1 MADKI
6 KGITVSIGGDT
17 GPLSKAIKS
26 VNAEI
31 KTTQTQLKEVEKLLK
46 LDPKNTDL
54 LKEKQ
59 KLLGDQI
66 KSTKKEL
73 DALKQAQQQAAQMLK
88 NGDIGQAEYDN
99 LSKKIEKAE
108 GKLESLEKEAKD
120 TATKIK
126 PSAESIADSFEK
138 AGSKIEAAGKKLAPF
153 SAIAAAG
160 LGASVKAASDWET
173 AFTGVKKTVD
183 ATDAEYAELAE
194 GIKSLALTTSSSAE
208 DIAAVAEA
216 AGQLGVGKDDLLE
229 FVETMI
235 NLGDTTNVSAT
246 DAATSLARFTTV
258 TGSSKKD
265 VKKLGSAIVALGN
278 NFATDEASIINMS
291 QRLAAAGKIAGLS
304 ETDIL
309 ALAASM
315 SSVGIEAE
323 AGGTA
328 MTQTLTSIDK
338 IINDTS
344 KKGKKKMETLAKVA
358 GMSADDFAKAWKSD
372 PITAV
377 QAFIGGLGQ
386 LDAQGESSTA
396 VLDELGM
403 SGVRQSNML
412 KSLGLASE
420 TLAKAVG
427 TANTAYGENT
437 ALTAEAEKRYGTF
450 ESQVSQTKEAMK
462 QVGQE
467 IGEVLMPIISDLLG
481 GVKDVVAW
489 FKSLDGETK
498 KTIVTITGIVAAA
511 APVLTAIGKI
521 SKGLGSTIKGM
532 KSFGKSLGA
541 WGGPIALAVAGIGAL
556 VAVIASHKKKLQE
569 VYKEHRALSK
579 SEQALK
585 DKIDAEVESWKAV
598 KDALSNA
605 GTAADSNAKTQK
617 DLWGKLKKV
626 VDENGNVTEG
636 FEDEAKLLTGELSE
650 ALGIEIELVDG
661 QIKNYKELAGN
672 IDKVIEKK
680 KAEAVLAATQEAYT
694 EALTKRS
701 EAALTLA
708 QAEANIITQEEK
720 VAKQQA
726 KVDEIQRKLN
736 QARKDGNDETGAMAA
751 TIEQLEQDLITEGKA
766 LTADKAKLTELNG
779 TYNTAKGTLEKYDT
793 TIGNHDALQK
803 AVATG
808 STKQI
813 QAAVKNLTTGFVT
826 AETGTKEALVKQTL
840 DFIREYGKQRDTV
853 NKTGSQ
859 AAKDASYQ
867 TGQLVNKSIAELEK
881 LDPKL
886 AAEMREQLNT
896 INKASQWANQGKSN
910 AQNYN
915 AGVKDNVGG
924 KSTKATVTAN
934 MKDAMD
940 QSSNAYG
947 WAKDMVLSYAR
958 GITNNQSTVW
968 DKVRAMAQGMKQY
981 IHFSEPDIGPLSD
994 FHTYAPDM
1002 MKEFAAGIANNEW
1015 MVMQAAQGMA
1025 ANLKSTLEGTTL
1037 TAQLDQSSVPIGAG
1051 LTLNIANFNNYSDSD
1066 IRELTNEIMETAASF
1081 AARKGAV
1088 FA

>member
-88 NGDIGQAEYDN
+88 NGDIGQEEYDN
-99 LSKKIEKAE
+99 LSKKIEKTE

-120 TATKIK
+120 IATKIK
-126 PSAESIADSFEK
+126 PSAEKIGDAFK
-138 AGSKIEAAGKKLAPF
+138 NAGEKIEKAGKKLAPF
-153 SAIAAAG
+153 SAAAG
-160 LGASVKAASDWET
+160 AGLAAGVKAAKDWET

-183 ATDAEYAELAE
+183 GTDEQFAELAT
-194 GIKSLALTTSSSAE
+194 GLQDMATRTASSAE
-208 DIAAVAEA
+208 AIAGVAEV
-216 AGQLGVGKDDLLE
+216 AGQLGIPIENILE
-229 FVETMI
+229 FTETMV
-235 NLGDTTNVSAT
+235 NLGDTTNLSA
-246 DAATSLARFTTV
+246 DEAAGALARFINV
-258 TGSSKKD
+258 TGSSPKD
-265 VKKLGSAIVALGN
+265 IKKLGSAVVALGN
-278 NFATDEASIINMS
+278 NFATDEQAIVQMA
-291 QRLAAAGKIAGLS
+291 QRLASAGTLAGLT

-309 ALAASM
+309 ALATAM
-315 SSVGIEAE
+315 SSVGINAE

-328 MTQTLTSIDK
+328 MTQTLNSIEK
-338 IINDTS
+338 IVRGTAKNS
-344 KKGKKKMETLAKVA
+344 GEKLETLARIA
-358 GMSADDFAKAWKSD
+358 GVSAKDFSNTWKAEPVK
-372 PITAV
+372 AL
-377 QAFIGGLGQ
+377 QLFMGGLTN
-386 LDAQGESSTA
+386 LDPEVESTVE
-396 VLDELGM
+396 VLDSLGM
-403 SGVRQSNML
+403 SGVRQSNTL
-412 KSLGLASE
+412 RSLSLASGMM
-420 TLAKAVG
+420 TDAIDLANSSYK
-427 TANTAYGENT
+427 ENT
-437 ALTAEAEKRYGTF
+437 ALTKEANLRYGTF
-450 ESQVSQTKEAMK
+450 ESQVSQTKEALK
-462 QVGQE
+462 QVAVDVGQ
-467 IGEVLMPIISDLLG
+467 IVIPVIKDLLED
-481 GVKDVVAW
+481 VKDAVKW
-489 FKSLDGETK
+489 FKGLDASTK
-498 KTIVTITGIVAAA
+498 KTIVTVTGIVAALS
-511 APVLTAIGKI
+511 PVLIGIGKL
-521 SKGLGSTIKGM
+521 SKGIGSTINGF
-532 KSFGKSLGA
+532 KSFNDAVNGL
-541 WGGPIALAVAGIGAL
+541 GGPIALAVAGIGAL

-585 DKIDAEVESWKAV
+585 DKIDAEAESWKAV

-605 GTAADSNAKTQK
+605 GTEAESNAKTQK
-617 DLWGKLKKV
+617 TLWEKLQKV
-626 VDENGNVTEG
+626 TDENGNVIEG
-636 FEDEAKLLTGELSE
+636 FEDEAKLLAGELSE

-726 KVDEIQRKLN
+726 KVDEIQRKLTA
-736 QARKDGNDETGAMAA
+736 ARKEGNDETGAMAA

-808 STKQI
+808 STKEI
-813 QAAVKNLTTGFVT
+813 QTAVKNLTTGFVT

-896 INKASQWANQGKSN
+896 INKASQFANAGKSN
-910 AQNYN
+910 AANYN

-1002 MKEFAAGIANNEW
+1002 MKEFAAGIASSEW
-1015 MVMQAAQGMA
+1015 MVIQAAQGMA